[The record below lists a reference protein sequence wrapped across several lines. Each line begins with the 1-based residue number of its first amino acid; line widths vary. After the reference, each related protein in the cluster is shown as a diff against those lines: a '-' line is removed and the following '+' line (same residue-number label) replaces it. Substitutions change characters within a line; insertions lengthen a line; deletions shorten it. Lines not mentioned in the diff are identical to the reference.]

1 MIGKMISKKITDQIW
16 WQLAIF
22 LIVSSAAAIVSV
34 HFKERVSLLVP
45 ETIVNPSV
53 LNKKASGSSAIYELT
68 KMAGLNTHV
77 WKLPYRDLKSI
88 KGQLVMI
95 SPNHS
100 LEKFERELILDWV
113 SKGNSF
119 VYLDQFSNPYSKEL
133 LKAFNIW
140 THSNKAQVDVSA
152 LPEPNLRVTRFVG
165 PTKVSYLAS
174 FDIGRHLV
182 PVMRYDKDILMVE
195 LRHGN
200 GNILLG
206 TTANLVANSRLV
218 DSGANFQ
225 LMANWLRLNNSTV
238 YFDERCHGLTQ
249 SRNLITSILS
259 GVSGLLFLQIVVIL
273 GIAIASSA
281 QRFGQKLTL
290 ANARKISN
298 LEFVSGIAN
307 SYRRAHA
314 THLAA
319 DVLSHNLRLKL
330 AKALG
335 QSTGDDEA
343 LASIYSASLKGT
355 SDDSRQAE
363 KTRLITILAASKTAG
378 NKTHISNQE
387 MADIA
392 AYCDKIQ
399 ETLETTRQG
408 NVHDT
413 TTS

>member
-1 MIGKMISKKITDQIW
+1 MAGKSITNQIW
-16 WQLAIF
+16 WQIAIF
-22 LIVSSAAAIVSV
+22 VIVSSAAAMVSV
-34 HFKERVSLLVP
+34 HFKERVSRFVP
-45 ETIVNPSV
+45 ETIINPSV

-68 KMAGLNTHV
+68 KIAGLNTSL

-88 KGQLVMI
+88 KGQLVII

-100 LEKFERELILDWV
+100 LEKFERDLILDWV
-113 SKGNSF
+113 SKGNSLI
-119 VYLDQFSNPYSKEL
+119 YLDQFSNPYSKEVL
-133 LKAFNIW
+133 GTFNIW

-165 PTKVSYLAS
+165 PIKVSYLQS
-174 FDIGRHLV
+174 FDTGRHLV
-182 PVMRYDKDILMVE
+182 PVLRNDKDILMVE

-225 LMANWLRLNNSTV
+225 LIANWLRLNNSAV

-249 SRNLITSILS
+249 SRSLITSVLS
-259 GVSGLLFLQIVVIL
+259 GVSGILFLQIVVIL
-273 GIAIASSA
+273 VIAIASSA

-298 LEFVSGIAN
+298 LEFVNGIAN
-307 SYRRAHA
+307 SYRRARA

-319 DVLSHNLRLKL
+319 DVLSHNLRLKM

-335 QSTGDDEA
+335 QSTGDDETLAA
-343 LASIYSASLKGT
+343 LYVNGLKET
-355 SDDSRQAE
+355 SGDSGEAE
-363 KTRLITILAASKTAG
+363 KTRLIKILASSKTAD

-387 MADIA
+387 MAEIA

-413 TTS
+413 TIS

>member
-1 MIGKMISKKITDQIW
+1 MASKSLTNQIW
-16 WQLAIF
+16 LQMAIF
-22 LIVSSAAAIVSV
+22 ILVSTTAALVSV
-34 HFKERVSLLVP
+34 HFKEKVSLLAP
-45 ETIVNPSV
+45 EVTINPSV

-68 KMAGLNTHV
+68 KIAGLNTHV

-100 LEKFERELILDWV
+100 LEKFERDLILDWV
-113 SKGNSF
+113 SKGNSLI
-119 VYLDQFSNPYSKEL
+119 YLDQFSNPYSKEVL
-133 LKAFNIW
+133 GTFNIW
-140 THSNKAQVDVSA
+140 THSNKKQIDVAA

-165 PTKVSYLAS
+165 PTKVSYLES
-174 FDIGRHLV
+174 FDTGRHLV
-182 PVMRYDKDILMVE
+182 PVLRNDKDILMVE
-195 LRHGN
+195 LRHGK

-206 TTANLVANSRLV
+206 TTANLVANSRLL

-225 LMANWLRLNNSTV
+225 LIANWLRLNNSTV
-238 YFDERCHGLTQ
+238 YFDERCHGLMQ
-249 SRNLITSILS
+249 SRNLITSVLS
-259 GVSGLLFLQIVVIL
+259 GVSGILFLQIVVIL
-273 GIAIASSA
+273 AIAIAGSA

-298 LEFVSGIAN
+298 LEFVNGIAN
-307 SYRRAHA
+307 SYRRARA

-335 QSTGDDEA
+335 QSTGDDET
-343 LASIYSASLKGT
+343 LAAVYANSLKESTG
-355 SDDSRQAE
+355 DIREAE
-363 KTRLITILAASKTAG
+363 RTRLIEILAASKTSG

-387 MADIA
+387 MTDIA

-399 ETLETTRQG
+399 ETLETTQQG

-413 TTS
+413 TIS